1 MSRLSSSNLLVLTL
15 GSLITWFSSTGIAEG
30 EDQVLKLGITPRE
43 APRVMYA
50 KFSPLAEYLSKE
62 LGLKVELVIGK
73 DFQATIDG
81 LGKNDFQLALL
92 TPSAYPKCEKLYP
105 DAGVRPLVRFVSGAS
120 GTYKTCIF
128 VPAGSS
134 LSSLAELKGKSL
146 ALGDATSAAANWMP
160 RAMLNA
166 AGIDPD
172 KDLAACKSVGSH
184 TNVASAVA
192 MKSFDAGACMD
203 STAER
208 FEKEGK
214 VKIIARSEPMPDAPI
229 CVNKHLNSELA
240 EKVKQAFLKL
250 KAGDAAGKA
259 ILTPINEKYSSCEAV
274 EPKDYDSIRD
284 LVQKL
289 FGDQW
294 YTKSL

>member
-1 MSRLSSSNLLVLTL
+1 VTTLACLIGWLSPV
-15 GSLITWFSSTGIAEG
+15 GAAQGAE
-30 EDQVLKLGITPRE
+30 QVLKLGITPRE
-43 APRVMYA
+43 APRVMFT
-50 KFSPLAEYLSKE
+50 KFSPLAAYLSKE
-62 LGLKVELVIGK
+62 LGQEVQLVIGK

-105 DAGVRPLVRFVSGAS
+105 DAGVRPLVRFLSGKS
-120 GTYKTCIF
+120 GTYTTCFF
-128 VPAGSS
+128 VPAGSG
-134 LSSLAELKGKSL
+134 LSSLGELKGKSV

-160 RAMLNA
+160 RAMLKA
-166 AGIDPD
+166 AGVDPD
-172 KDLAACKSVGSH
+172 KDLAACKFVGSH

-214 VKIIARSEPMPDAPI
+214 IKIIARSEPMPDAPI
-229 CVNKHLNSELA
+229 CANKHLSAELS

-250 KAGDAAGKA
+250 KAGDADGKA
-259 ILTPINEKYSSCEAV
+259 ALSPINEKYSGCEAV
-274 EPKDYDSIRD
+274 ESKDYDSIRE

-294 YTKSL
+294 YNKSL